1 MKYFIRVMV
10 AVMAMYVGWAGA
22 QSKSDDWIAKVNGV
36 VITQEDAEALQQRA
50 ATRSGFKLR
59 ESVVTDQ
66 LIMQEL
72 LAQEGLR
79 QGMDKN
85 IPKADVALKVYT
97 DFMKANPLG
106 DSDVVARYEK
116 EKQAAQENAE
126 KEYRFRH
133 ILVKTEDKAKAII
146 DDLQA
151 GKSFSSLVAQSVDTQ
166 SAKEDGRVDWMR
178 PDAMDLS
185 YAIMIK
191 TLKQGEYTKR
201 PIRINDY
208 YSVVILDEVRSVG
221 FPELNEV
228 GSDIAKLLVKERL
241 ERLMKPL
248 EEKAIIERRHA
259 TRVHKIN

>member
-50 ATRSGFKLR
+50 ATRSGFKLK

-151 GKSFSSLVAQSVDTQ
+151 GKSFSSLVVQSVDTQ

-178 PDAMDLS
+178 LDAMDLS

-208 YSVVILDEVRSVG
+208 YSVVILDEIRSVG

-259 TRVHKIN
+259 ARVHKIN